1 VAFSIIWLANS
12 GVDMKSKSEK
22 PYKDIDADNY
32 KKSIA
37 QLEEV
42 LKIDDTNEEVILP
55 WQSYLLNKGI
65 W

>member
-1 VAFSIIWLANS
+1 
-12 GVDMKSKSEK
+12 MKSKSEK